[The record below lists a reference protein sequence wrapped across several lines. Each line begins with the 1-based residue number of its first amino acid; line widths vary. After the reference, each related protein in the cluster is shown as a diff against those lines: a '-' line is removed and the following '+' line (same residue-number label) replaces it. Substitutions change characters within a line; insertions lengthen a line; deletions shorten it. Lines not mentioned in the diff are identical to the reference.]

1 MTVYLGEH
9 DRPVN
14 AYKPADGRVYGI
26 AAYAYGRHIDETTPD
41 GRRRLQRART
51 MSAMRELSP
60 GCSSPASASSPERPP
75 ALRLAKSAGDVVRP
89 RRRLSESLYGS
100 PLGSP
105 GEDGE

>member
-60 GCSSPASASSPERPP
+60 GYS
-75 ALRLAKSAGDVVRP
+75 LRLVLLLRLQRSGRLL
-89 RRRLSESLYGS
+89 RRRPKPSRSV
-100 PLGSP
+100 PTAP
-105 GEDGE
+105 RMRWVC